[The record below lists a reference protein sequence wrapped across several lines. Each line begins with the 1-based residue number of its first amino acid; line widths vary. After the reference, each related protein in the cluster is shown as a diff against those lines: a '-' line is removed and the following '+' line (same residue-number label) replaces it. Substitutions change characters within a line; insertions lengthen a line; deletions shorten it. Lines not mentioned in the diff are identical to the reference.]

1 MPEATSDGTKRERTV
16 GDIMSRPVV
25 TARPAETVAEA
36 AGVMGER
43 HVGSVVVVELGH
55 GFLGLLS
62 S

>member
-36 AGVMGER
+36 D
-43 HVGSVVVVELGH
+43 
-55 GFLGLLS
+55 
-62 S
+62 